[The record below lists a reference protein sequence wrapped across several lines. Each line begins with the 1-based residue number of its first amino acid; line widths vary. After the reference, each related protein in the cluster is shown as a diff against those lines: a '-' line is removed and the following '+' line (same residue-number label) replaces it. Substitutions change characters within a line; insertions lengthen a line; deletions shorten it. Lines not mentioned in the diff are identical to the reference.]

1 MVKINKIDNKINQ
14 AFHDKKFN
22 RSLKAVGKVAQ
33 KQVLPAVVSTA
44 IPLAST
50 ALGAVATTY
59 GGPMAGQ
66 VVQGMS
72 QNLMEQYI
80 PDKYQSK
87 NKYGNMFGDALNQ
100 GIGAM
105 SGDVDPYAMMNLRN
119 QFANQ
124 VSKDLGISKSTSV
137 LKPQGAQPMKPPK
150 YNTMPYRQASNSLVG
165 FDVFPTQMQYKQPVY
180 NPENPYED
188 IMQQLYNKN
197 YMATQSQ
204 TDKNAEND
212 AIYKDANIINNAD
225 DMIIKTSPYQQ
236 TEGSV
241 KGLLGAGLKPEIH
254 IDINSHNNKSGKYKM
269 GDGIKSRGRPKTSKS
284 TSVLKPKTADEVQKI
299 QNKKMAKYNKF
310 MSARQGLNPDEE
322 DLDLSVAPNP
332 SLQQLLRHRKS
343 KVKREGDEDLRA
355 LLKFLKNETGVKT
368 PRELR
373 KNRGHIFDN

>member
-1 MVKINKIDNKINQ
+1 
-14 AFHDKKFN
+14 
-22 RSLKAVGKVAQ
+22 
-33 KQVLPAVVSTA
+33 
-44 IPLAST
+44 
-50 ALGAVATTY
+50 LGAVATTY

-87 NKYGNMFGDALNQ
+87 NKYVNMFGDALNQ

-105 SGDVDPYAMMNLRN
+105 SGDVDPNAMMNLQN
-119 QFANQ
+119 QFVNQ
-124 VSKDLGISKSTSV
+124 VSKDLGPK
-137 LKPQGAQPMKPPK
+137 PMKPPK
-150 YNTMPYRQASNSLVG
+150 YQNRQAFLNTEYNTMPIW
-165 FDVFPTQMQYKQPVY
+165 PEQMQYKQPVY

-197 YMATQSQ
+197 YMSMSNLPPQPTQEIN
-204 TDKNAEND
+204 KNAEND
-212 AIYKDANIINNAD
+212 ALYKDANIINNAD
-225 DMIIKTSPYQQ
+225 DMIIKMSPYQQ

-241 KGLLGAGLKPEIH
+241 KGLLGAGIKT
-254 IDINSHNNKSGKYKM
+254 S
-269 GDGIKSRGRPKTSKS
+269 KSRGRPKS
-284 TSVLKPKTADEVQKI
+284 ADEVQKI

-355 LLKFLKNETGVKT
+355 LLKFLKEETGVKT
-368 PRELR
+368 PRER
-373 KNRGHIFDN
+373 RTRI

>member
-1 MVKINKIDNKINQ
+1 
-14 AFHDKKFN
+14 
-22 RSLKAVGKVAQ
+22 
-33 KQVLPAVVSTA
+33 
-44 IPLAST
+44 
-50 ALGAVATTY
+50 LGAVATTY

-87 NKYGNMFGDALNQ
+87 NKYVNMFGDALNQ

-105 SGDVDPYAMMNLRN
+105 SGDVDPNAMMNLQN
-119 QFANQ
+119 QFVNQ
-124 VSKDLGISKSTSV
+124 VSKDLGPK
-137 LKPQGAQPMKPPK
+137 PMKPPK
-150 YNTMPYRQASNSLVG
+150 YQNRQAFLNTEYHTMPYRQASNSLVG
-165 FDVFPTQMQYKQPVY
+165 FDVYPTQMQYKQPVY

-197 YMATQSQ
+197 YMSMSNLPPQPTQEIN
-204 TDKNAEND
+204 KNAEND

-241 KGLLGAGLKPEIH
+241 KGLLGAGLK
-254 IDINSHNNKSGKYKM
+254 
-269 GDGIKSRGRPKTSKS
+269 TSKS
-284 TSVLKPKTADEVQKI
+284 TSVLKPKVRGRPKSADEVQKI

-355 LLKFLKNETGVKT
+355 LLKFLKEETGVKT
-368 PRELR
+368 PRER
-373 KNRGHIFDN
+373 RTRI